1 MPLLTFINKS
11 RGRIEL
17 VYFFI
22 VHKQRLV
29 IRASALETAFIVI
42 ILSLWYVGCRSMRG
56 RGKIIRIIVWQ
67 RLAFCRCCCV
77 NEVIGSVSQ
86 VK

>member
-42 ILSLWYVGCRSMRG
+42 ILSLWYVGCR
-56 RGKIIRIIVWQ
+56 
-67 RLAFCRCCCV
+67 
-77 NEVIGSVSQ
+77 
-86 VK
+86 

>member
-42 ILSLWYVGCRSMRG
+42 ILSLWYVGCRLMRG
-56 RGKIIRIIVWQ
+56 RGKRIWMIVS
-67 RLAFCRCCCV
+67 LFVVVAV
-77 NEVIGSVSQ
+77 LM
-86 VK
+86 K